1 LDQNNVAPQRLFR
14 EHCSFHNGVFVKD
27 MSKVGRPM
35 KDLIIIDNS
44 PTSYM
49 FQPENGMP
57 ILSWYDERADNKL
70 IELIPVLKALSE
82 VPDVRTVL
90 SQSVT
95 KDNVY
100 INEKSLKICE

>member
-1 LDQNNVAPQRLFR
+1 
-14 EHCSFHNGVFVKD
+14 
-27 MSKVGRPM
+27 M

-57 ILSWYDERADNKL
+57 ILSWYDDRADNKL

-100 INEKSLKICE
+100 VNEKSLKICE